1 MKRPLRNIFR
11 AGGAVR
17 ALEKAVCNAMGVQA
31 SGSDRIDFVSR
42 CLVIKHV
49 ASLSQIYG
57 PRITKTNGF
66 PDSRSEGEGRRVLSA
81 PNVPG
86 TLQSICLSVRMYCT
100 VERFSIFACGIHTA
114 SSICCV
120 RMYCTVENLLCVRYH
135 QKFESHLR
143 LRSSWSHPQYLSHSH
158 SSSF

>member
-100 VERFSIFACGIHTA
+100 VE
-114 SSICCV
+114 
-120 RMYCTVENLLCVRYH
+120 NLLCVRYH